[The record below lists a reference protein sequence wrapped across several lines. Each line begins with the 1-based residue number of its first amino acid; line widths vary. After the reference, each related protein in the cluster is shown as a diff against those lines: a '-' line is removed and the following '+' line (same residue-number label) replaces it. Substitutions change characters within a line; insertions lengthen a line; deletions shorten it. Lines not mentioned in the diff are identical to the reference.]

1 MILDA
6 QLAPDPMEHRM
17 SNGMIWDR
25 ESNTEKPGAIL
36 KAWADVREAVGVV
49 EQKRKPGM
57 KFDTRASTDL
67 IDKLNVACNKAGV
80 LVYPSR
86 GTATGGLLDTG
97 GTSANIELVVVAQ
110 AIEDG
115 SRLEFYGYGQGVDNQ
130 DKAGGKAGTYAFKQA
145 VIQAL
150 LAGGSKMPKK
160 DRVPDTDDDDNPVEG
175 GPRPASPGKA
185 PKPTFDSVKAAM
197 EAAQDEA
204 AYRSALEQLKAAQPA
219 DQVKLTDIAR
229 VARARC
235 IPPVG
240 IATTEGS

>member
-1 MILDA
+1 MA
-6 QLAPDPMEHRM
+6 
-17 SNGMIWDR
+17 NGMIFKDG
-25 ESNTEKPGAIL
+25 EEKPGAIL
-36 KAWADVREAVGVV
+36 KAWAEVREAVGVV
-49 EQKRKPGM
+49 ELKKKNGM
-57 KFDTRASTDL
+57 KFETRASTDL

-80 LVYPSR
+80 LVYPGR
-86 GTATGGLLDTG
+86 GTAKGQLLDTG
-97 GTSANIELVVVAQ
+97 GTMADIELVVVAQ

-160 DRVPDTDDDDNPVEG
+160 DRIADTDDDDNPVEG
-175 GPRPASPGKA
+175 GPRPATGKP

-197 EAAQDEA
+197 EAAQDEP
-204 AYRSALEQLKAAQPA
+204 AYRAALEQLKQAQPA
-219 DQVKLTDIAR
+219 DQVKLTEIAR

-240 IATTEGS
+240 TDTPAGQSA